1 MSTYS
6 EDPGPDDRG
15 PDRLRQLLDAV
26 LDEPTGELTGMA
38 GQAHASPYH
47 FARQVSRDARESPV
61 ALRRRVTLERAS
73 WRLRSGASVTDTAWE
88 AGYDSVEG
96 FSRAYRRAYGHPPS
110 ETPCGW
116 SGGTGHWL
124 PAPNGIHFHT
134 PDSLCI
140 DTGDEGEVGVGDG
153 PTDPVT
159 GLLVHHDLD
168 DLRNLLEACRDLDVE
183 AWMRRRLP
191 GHVLLHWAG
200 PEESVAVLLE
210 RAVVQYETWLAS
222 IEGTEFEAP
231 PAPHGSGSN
240 QTSHPTPDALLTRLD
255 AVAPRWSAMVD
266 GVSARG
272 AWVDRIVDALCEPPE
287 SFVVGSI
294 IAHVISY
301 NAQRRGLVRSFLR
314 KDGHLAGGRGG
325 DDGDPIMLLR
335 GTSSPHSG

>member
-1 MSTYS
+1 M
-6 EDPGPDDRG
+6 
-15 PDRLRQLLDAV
+15 
-26 LDEPTGELTGMA
+26 
-38 GQAHASPYH
+38 
-47 FARQVSRDARESPV
+47 

-134 PDSLCI
+134 PDSLWI

-240 QTSHPTPDALLTRLD
+240 QTSHPTPDALLTMLD

-266 GVSARG
+266 DVSARG